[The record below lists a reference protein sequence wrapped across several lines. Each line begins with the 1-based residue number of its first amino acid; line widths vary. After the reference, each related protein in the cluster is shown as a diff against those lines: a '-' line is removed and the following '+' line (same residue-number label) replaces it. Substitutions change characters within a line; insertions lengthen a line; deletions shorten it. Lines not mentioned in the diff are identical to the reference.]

1 MSETLVVPRIGLFII
16 GDEILSGRRQD
27 SHLATLVGLLAE
39 RGLQLSWV
47 RILPDEPQE
56 LVEAF
61 RWSFARGDVVFSCG
75 GIGATPDDH
84 TRQAVADALGRR
96 LVLHPEAKRLI
107 NERQHD
113 LARKEG
119 KAVDLTGPENM
130 QRLKMGEFP
139 EGAEIVPNP
148 FNKIPGFWI
157 ANHTFLPGFPVM
169 AGPMMSWMLDERYGA
184 LHHRTPYAEYS
195 FLVFDLPESVL
206 SPVME
211 ALENQWKDVR
221 AFSLPTVGK
230 DGSRGHIDLGVKGD
244 PGQCVQALAF
254 LKEEVKRLGGHFTV
268 Q

>member
-1 MSETLVVPRIGLFII
+1 MSENLLVPRIGLFII

-27 SHLATLVGLLAE
+27 SHLNTLIALLAE

-47 RILPDEPQE
+47 RMLPDEPAE
-56 LVEAF
+56 LVEALQ
-61 RWSFARGDVVFSCG
+61 WSFARGDIVFSCG

-84 TRQAVADALGRR
+84 TRQAAADALG
-96 LVLHPEAKRLI
+96 LPLALHPEARRLI
-107 NERQHD
+107 NERQVE
-113 LARKEG
+113 LAARDG
-119 KAVDLTGPENM
+119 KPVDLDGPENQ

-139 EGAEIVPNP
+139 AGADIVPNP

-157 ANHTFLPGFPVM
+157 ADHTFLPGFPVM
-169 AGPMMSWMLDERYGA
+169 AGPMMAWTLDERYAA
-184 LHHRTPYAEYS
+184 LHHRTPRAEYS

-211 ALENQWKDVR
+211 TLERQWSGVR

-230 DGSRGHIDLGVKGD
+230 DGSRGHIDLGVKGE
-244 PGQCVQALAF
+244 PTQCVQALAF
-254 LKEEVKRLGGHFTV
+254 LKAEVKRLGGHFTV